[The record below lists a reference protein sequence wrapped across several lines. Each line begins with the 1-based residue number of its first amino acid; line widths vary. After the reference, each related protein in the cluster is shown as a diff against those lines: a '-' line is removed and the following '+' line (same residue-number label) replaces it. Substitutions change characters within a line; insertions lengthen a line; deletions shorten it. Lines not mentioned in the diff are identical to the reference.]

1 MAEIAAQ
8 VARVGGCRDPG
19 TRATILLMHRPIVPQ
34 PDDPADDR
42 IALLATLAS
51 PWGPLHVAVTDRGV
65 AAVGWVGPEE
75 EVRAWLIR
83 KRGLTVVGPATLPPD
98 DERRMLLDRTTE
110 ALERWLAGE
119 AEPFDLPL
127 DLRGLSAW
135 DQQVLSGVRRIPWG
149 STESYGGVARMIGRN
164 GAARAVGGAVGRNPI
179 GVIIPCHRVI
189 AGDGTLGGYGSD
201 AWGSHLERQELKRA
215 LLRVEGVAAPIPTH

>member
-1 MAEIAAQ
+1 
-8 VARVGGCRDPG
+8 
-19 TRATILLMHRPIVPQ
+19 MHRPIVPQ

-42 IALLATLAS
+42 IAVLTTVAS
-51 PWGPLHVAVTDRGV
+51 PWGPLHVAVTGHGV
-65 AAVGWVGPEE
+65 AAVSWVGPVED
-75 EVRAWLIR
+75 VRSWLIR
-83 KRGLTVVGPATLPPD
+83 KRGLTVAPPATLPRD
-98 DERRMLLDRTTE
+98 DERLLLLDRTVG
-110 ALERWLAGE
+110 AIERWLAGE
-119 AEPFDLPL
+119 PEPFDLPL

-135 DQQVLSGVRRIPWG
+135 DQEVLRGVRRIPWG

-201 AWGSHLERQELKRA
+201 AWGSHLERQELKRS
-215 LLRVEGVAAPIPTH
+215 LLRVEGVAAANPTH